1 MLTIA
6 NAHKYGT
13 GVQISEG
20 SVSDG
25 VFEICTV
32 QNIDL
37 ESAIKAG
44 LTAINVFLDKE
55 MFSDVISCNEALIK
69 IDRKAHLQIDGEYIG
84 EVDEIKVNIISSAIK
99 VIVSD
104 AA

>member
-1 MLTIA
+1 MVA

-25 VFEICTV
+25 KFEICNV
-32 QNIDL
+32 QKIDL

-44 LTAINVFLDKE
+44 LTAINIFVDKN
-55 MFSDVISCNEALIK
+55 MFSDVLSCRRATVIIK
-69 IDRKAHLQIDGEYIG
+69 PRAHLQIDGEYIG
-84 EVDEIKVNIISSAIK
+84 EIDRLDIKILPSAIR
-99 VIVSD
+99 IVTHG
-104 AA
+104 